1 MFRSHAETPAAP
13 RLAGRAA
20 FPVVDEEAE
29 KARIHAAVE
38 VDVTS
43 MLPTSYS
50 PREKPP
56 LREQEVA
63 VRHSELQ
70 REVGAW
76 AAASERQLDEEL
88 TLGEAAL
95 VEAERQV
102 DGVQRELDG
111 RKAELEAA
119 DDELKR
125 EDGTRR
131 FEKLPPLLLYALPL
145 LIAAAD
151 FSYTS
156 DAFAVIGNKAD
167 GRGYATGA
175 LLGQMVAYHF
185 LGTLLKDLVARPMN
199 RARRRLTVALV
210 ATLGIGA
217 LVFGIGI
224 VAVRAAAGS
233 SDWSDSVMFAGL
245 QLLFA
250 VTATTVAFVA
260 HSPLAAHRRKVA
272 TEVRAVERRLTAAQ
286 QTLAQAEQALADL
299 KATAD
304 TFSATVAERTIGVQ
318 HAFEGLVLY
327 ARRVAQ
333 ARFTEH
339 DATTERAELLEHFP
353 LPQMV
358 LPVRDGDL
366 ADEPLLA
373 GPVQLRLF

>member
-1 MFRSHAETPAAP
+1 MSRSRAEAP
-13 RLAGRAA
+13 TGPLQVGRVV
-20 FPVVDEEAE
+20 FPVIDEEAE
-29 KARIHAAVE
+29 KARIDAAVE
-38 VDVTS
+38 VDVAS
-43 MLPTSYS
+43 MLPTAYS

-63 VRHSELQ
+63 ARHSEHQ
-70 REVGAW
+70 RELGAW
-76 AAASERQLDEEL
+76 VTTTERQLEEDL
-88 TLGEAAL
+88 MLGEAA
-95 VEAERQV
+95 VVDAERQV
-102 DGVQRELDG
+102 DGVQRQLEGLE
-111 RKAELEAA
+111 AELAAA
-119 DDELKR
+119 DVELKR
-125 EDGTRR
+125 EDGARR

-145 LIAAAD
+145 LIAGAD

-156 DAFAVIGNKAD
+156 QAFGVIAD
-167 GRGYATGA
+167 EQSGDRFAIGA
-175 LLGQMVAYHF
+175 LLGQLVGYHF

-199 RARRRLTVALV
+199 RAKRRLTVVLA
-210 ATLGIGA
+210 ATLAVGA

-224 VAVRAAAGS
+224 IGVRAAAGS
-233 SDWSDSVMFAGL
+233 SGGSDSVMFAGL

-250 VTATTVAFVA
+250 VTATTVAFVT

-286 QTLAQAEQALADL
+286 QALAQAEQALADL
-299 KATAD
+299 KATVD
-304 TFSATVAERTIGVQ
+304 TFSATVAERMIGVQ

-339 DATTERAELLEHFP
+339 DSTTERAELLEHFP